1 MELIVLDDQAAVA
14 EAGARLFARALAEE
28 PALPA
33 VLATGNSPI
42 ALYARLAELRARG
55 DVDAGAMTAFQLDAY
70 VGTPD
75 DDPRSLWGWMRR
87 AFVEPMGLREDQVRR
102 LDADAPDP
110 EAEGARFD
118 AEVARLGGLGLAVLG
133 LGPNGH
139 LGFNEP
145 PSAADA
151 PTRALDLT
159 PESVRSNA
167 AYWGGPER
175 VPRRAMTMGMA
186 SILAARRIL
195 LVVGGAHKH
204 AVLRRAVEG
213 PVKAGHQAG
222 VAAQQGPATEVHHR
236 TGRRQQHVTK
246 KSHRL
251 LSLGNL

>member
-1 MELIVLDDQAAVA
+1 MELIVLDDPAAVA

-42 ALYARLAELRARG
+42 ALYARLAELRAG
-55 DVDAGAMTAFQLDAY
+55 GEVDASAMTAFQLDAY

-87 AFVEPMGLREDQVRR
+87 AFVEPMGLRPDQVRR
-102 LDADAPDP
+102 LDADAPDAQ
-110 EAEGARFD
+110 AEGARFD
-118 AEVARLGGLGLAVLG
+118 AEVARMGGLGLAVLG

-145 PSAADA
+145 PSAPDA

-186 SILAARRIL
+186 PILAARRIL

-204 AVLRRAVEG
+204 EILRRTVEG
-213 PVKAGHQAG
+213 PMGPDLPASWLQGQP
-222 VAAQQGPATEVHHR
+222 AATVIADRAAWDG
-236 TGRRQQHVTK
+236 
-246 KSHRL
+246 L
-251 LSLGNL
+251 